1 MSGWSRLRLRRDCG
15 ISLEPAQS
23 GPLPSPAGMRPWEPW
38 PLVFAAEAF
47 LAKLMALRNTA
58 LAMEALEE
66 GRCWKRPNDR
76 HPTASIPIQPLRL
89 DAEEPTDQ
97 LECHLTMARQ
107 ELRTP
112 VEVETGPGRSATTK
126 R

>member
-1 MSGWSRLRLRRDCG
+1 MSGWRRPAFAG
-15 ISLEPAQS
+15 ISVEPVEFD
-23 GPLPSPAGMRPWEPW
+23 PLPTPAGMRPWDPW
-38 PLVFAAEAF
+38 PPVFAAEAF

-66 GRCWKRPNDR
+66 GRCWERPNDR
-76 HPTASIPIQPLRL
+76 HPTASIPIQPLRF

-97 LECHLTMARQ
+97 LERHLTMALQ

-112 VEVETGPGRSATTK
+112 VEVETGLGCSATTK